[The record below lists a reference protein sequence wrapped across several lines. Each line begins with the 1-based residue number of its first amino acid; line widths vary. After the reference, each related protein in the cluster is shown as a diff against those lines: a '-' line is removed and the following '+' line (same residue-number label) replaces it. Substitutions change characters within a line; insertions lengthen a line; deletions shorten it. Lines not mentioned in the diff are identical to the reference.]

1 MNFVSIKDLSIWKT
15 KSLTVYIAVGSC
27 VSVGVVGAT
36 VGAGV
41 GLFQGLFGLM
51 IDSLVSVRL
60 VTANGDLVEASKSTN
75 SDLFWGIRGAGANFG
90 IIISATY
97 KLHKAV
103 NEAQVFTADAIWPA
117 SMVPAYFEVLETFEG
132 TMSPGLSIVSFI
144 VWDAASNTVSSTQ
157 PLRYASWRKG

>member
-132 TMSPGLSIVSFI
+132 TMSPGLSIVSFV
-144 VWDAASNTVSSTQ
+144 VWDAASNAVSSTQ